1 MVVYIEY
8 ALIENFLL
16 DGLLLYLAVFTAK
29 NTVKFGRLALSAV
42 VGAAGALAVPLLP
55 VAAFWAYPIK
65 CIGGAGLCFLA
76 NGKKRFL
83 RVCGAFFAYSFA
95 FAGAMF
101 AFLSFQAQAGGYFLS
116 QSGVTFVVCLGVILT
131 LICVACVKR
140 LKKRRAIY
148 RHIYAC
154 KIRYQNREIR
164 VDGFLDSGNF
174 ANLKGQAV
182 CFLAPDV
189 AYDLFFDEFW
199 DKDGG
204 QVQDELQISTLGG
217 VKTLPAFLG
226 VIEIT
231 TDEKTVVKQV
241 YLAIS
246 ANILSK
252 EYKLLLHSR
261 ILDD

>member
-8 ALIENFLL
+8 ALAENFLL
-16 DGLLLYLAVFTAK
+16 DWLLLYLALFTAK
-29 NTVKFGRLALSAV
+29 TTVKYGRLTFSAI
-42 VGAAGALAVPLLP
+42 VGAVGALVVPLLP
-55 VAAFWAYPIK
+55 VAAVWAYPIK
-65 CIGGAGLCFLA
+65 FIGGAALCLLA

-101 AFLSFQAQAGGYFLS
+101 ALIGLQTQTNGFFIS
-116 QSGVTFVVCLGVILT
+116 QTSATFVICLGVILV
-131 LICVACVKR
+131 LVCIAVVKR
-140 LKKRRAIY
+140 LRKQRALY

-174 ANLKGQAV
+174 AKLKGRAV

-189 AYDLFFDEFW
+189 AYDLFSDEFW

-204 QVQDELQISTLGG
+204 QVRDELQITTLGG

-226 VIEIT
+226 IIEIA

-241 YLAIS
+241 YFAVS
-246 ANILSK
+246 TNILSK
-252 EYKLLLHSR
+252 EYKLLLHTR